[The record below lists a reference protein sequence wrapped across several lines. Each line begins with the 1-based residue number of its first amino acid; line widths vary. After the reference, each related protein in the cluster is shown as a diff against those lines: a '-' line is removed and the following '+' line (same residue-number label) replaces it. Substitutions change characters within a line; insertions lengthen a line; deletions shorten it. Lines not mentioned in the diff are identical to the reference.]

1 MTEATILSN
10 ESKDKQLDTFK
21 AHFTNKDGVKTE
33 AGGRN
38 ATSVYRFKGKNHL
51 LTLN

>member
-1 MTEATILSN
+1 MPWPHDIKWAGLEATILSN

-33 AGGRN
+33 
-38 ATSVYRFKGKNHL
+38 VEHHL
-51 LTLN
+51 F